1 MSFEGIERLRPMAN
15 VYTSWPM
22 KIESEEETINRLTE
36 ELLAK
41 LNKKK
46 TAAQVIQNL
55 TDATK
60 YKFSVQASASGKV
73 SITEKIRR
81 GFSMRHLR
89 GK

>member
-1 MSFEGIERLRPMAN
+1 MAWGTKYPDGSSETHEEPLSLEMMDVLWNEGAEA
-15 VYTSWPM
+15 
-22 KIESEEETINRLTE
+22 
-36 ELLAK
+36 LAK

-46 TAAQVIQNL
+46 TADQVIKNL
-55 TDATK
+55 TDSTK
-60 YKFSVQASASGKV
+60 YKFSVQASASGKI

>member
-1 MSFEGIERLRPMAN
+1 MPN
-15 VYTSWPM
+15 VYASITW
-22 KIESEEETINRLTE
+22 TE
-36 ELLAK
+36 KVDEMAK

-60 YKFSVQASASGKV
+60 AKFSVRPSSSGKI

>member
-1 MSFEGIERLRPMAN
+1 MSFYGIENLRPITKKFIPTITD
-15 VYTSWPM
+15 VRPLGDELYPM
-22 KIESEEETINRLTE
+22 
-36 ELLAK
+36 AK

-46 TAAQVIQNL
+46 TADQVIKNL
-55 TDATK
+55 TDTTK
-60 YKFSVQASASGKV
+60 YKFSVQASASGKI